1 MFVVTNLVSAF
12 SQQNSADLV
21 KMLLLLITVPVQGE
35 KACLARAY
43 DARRRRV
50 LVGKEGASVFY
61 RYFIGILYVFYK
73 YFICILYVFYMYVIG
88 ILYVFYKC
96 FIGIL

>member
-50 LVGKEGASVFY
+50 LVGKEGEGRARTRMGRLLGHDAF
-61 RYFIGILYVFYK
+61 GIT
-73 YFICILYVFYMYVIG
+73 
-88 ILYVFYKC
+88 
-96 FIGIL
+96 